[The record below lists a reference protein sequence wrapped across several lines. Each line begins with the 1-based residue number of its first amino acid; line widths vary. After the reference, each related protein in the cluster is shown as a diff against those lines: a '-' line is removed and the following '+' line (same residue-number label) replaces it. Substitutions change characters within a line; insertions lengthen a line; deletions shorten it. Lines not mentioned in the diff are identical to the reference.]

1 MSWRNSMRSYMIDEI
16 NSSDIEKINAFLK
29 ENAISSSLDQLF
41 WVKIPQDLL
50 SEIQFQHN
58 DCQPHAF
65 AVELGDDWVKLE
77 FLIRSMKNMQ
87 CTCPD
92 YCTEQQ
98 QKFIINFALG
108 MLEQLDVST

>member
-1 MSWRNSMRSYMIDEI
+1 MRSYMIDEI
-16 NSSDIEKINAFLK
+16 NSSDIEKINAFLN
-29 ENAISSSLDQLF
+29 ENAVSSSLDQLF

-50 SEIQFQHN
+50 SEIQFQHK

-87 CTCPD
+87 CTCPA

-98 QKFIINFALG
+98 QKFIIKFALG
-108 MLEQLDVST
+108 MLEQLGVST